1 MHHQEGLQLDKDRF
15 WLKERQRLCC
25 AGGNR
30 DSDCSSMHH
39 TKSYIF
45 SKPNKKIHGAYVV
58 SDRKITVDSGFRL
71 YHRGYAVPKI
81 SGATITI
88 IVIR

>member
-1 MHHQEGLQLDKDRF
+1 
-15 WLKERQRLCC
+15 
-25 AGGNR
+25 
-30 DSDCSSMHH
+30 MHH

-81 SGATITI
+81 SGAPITI
-88 IVIR
+88 IVIRYLRCGLSKGANDVVIHCSPGQKAFLHQRGSDRQ

>member
-1 MHHQEGLQLDKDRF
+1 
-15 WLKERQRLCC
+15 
-25 AGGNR
+25 
-30 DSDCSSMHH
+30 MHH